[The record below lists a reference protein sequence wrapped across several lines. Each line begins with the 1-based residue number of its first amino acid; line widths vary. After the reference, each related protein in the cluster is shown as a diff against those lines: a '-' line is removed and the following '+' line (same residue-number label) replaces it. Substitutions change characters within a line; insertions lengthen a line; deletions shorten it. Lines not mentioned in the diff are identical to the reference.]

1 MTWAFL
7 YSRKRIKPID
17 KYDNVVYDRSK
28 GVTDMADLELK
39 STLSNE
45 EIEQNFKNI
54 DFFSGIM
61 SGLEEALAY
70 EKGSAKAETI
80 ARKRSL
86 PDVDVAEERKKLDMT
101 QKAFAKLLGV
111 SKRTVEAWETGKSN
125 PSPTARNLIYL
136 ISQDH
141 SLVQKLRG
149 HF

>member
-1 MTWAFL
+1 
-7 YSRKRIKPID
+7 
-17 KYDNVVYDRSK
+17 
-28 GVTDMADLELK
+28 MAELELT

-45 EIEQNFKNI
+45 EIEKNFSGI

-70 EKGSAKAETI
+70 EKGTAKADTI

-86 PDVDVAEERKKLDMT
+86 PDVNVAEDRMRLNMT
-101 QKAFAKLLGV
+101 QKGFAKILGV
-111 SKRTVEAWETGKSN
+111 SKRTVEAWESGKSN

-141 SLVQKLRG
+141 SLVLKLQSRL
-149 HF
+149 

>member
-1 MTWAFL
+1 
-7 YSRKRIKPID
+7 
-17 KYDNVVYDRSK
+17 
-28 GVTDMADLELK
+28 MAELELT

-45 EIEQNFKNI
+45 EIEKNFSGI

-70 EKGSAKAETI
+70 EKGTAKADTI

-86 PDVDVAEERKKLDMT
+86 PDVNVAEERMRLNMT
-101 QKAFAKLLGV
+101 QKGFAKILGV
-111 SKRTVEAWETGKSN
+111 SKRTVEAWESGKSN

-141 SLVQKLRG
+141 SLVLKLQSRLDGKSNTPQKL
-149 HF
+149 F